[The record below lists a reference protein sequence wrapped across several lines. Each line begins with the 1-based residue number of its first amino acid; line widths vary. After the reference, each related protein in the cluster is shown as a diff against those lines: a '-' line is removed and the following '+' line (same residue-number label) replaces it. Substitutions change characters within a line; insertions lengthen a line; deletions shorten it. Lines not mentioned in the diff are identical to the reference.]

1 MMSSKGKP
9 KGKTW
14 KFSVGCVPI
23 MLCVCVLVIIGIFL
37 TVAMVPS
44 GTDSNQGISTNS
56 LFVSTVMQRSKKLS
70 ERIREWVP
78 HMHDDITAADSTE
91 SSAPPPWEQE
101 FWTPIDVTS
110 VDSNP
115 MVVLCKLNFKQYSE
129 SPHLSPMFKDLV
141 GISRCQG
148 SNRRREPLKKLLK
161 EIADNPNDP
170 SSRVVKPN
178 GFVFHES
185 RVGSTLV
192 ANFMA
197 SDPYAM
203 VFSES
208 TPMANAMLHCDSCSH
223 EYNVQLF
230 RDVTTLM
237 GRSPFHKHLFFKFQ
251 SITVTGMNVAL
262 EVRTNMHC
270 YSQCVDIIL

>member
-1 MMSSKGKP
+1 MSSKPKP
-9 KGKTW
+9 KGKTG

-23 MLCVCVLVIIGIFL
+23 MICVCVLVVIGIFL

-44 GTDSNQGISTNS
+44 GTESNQGITTNS
-56 LFVSTVMQRSKKLS
+56 LFVSTMMQRSKKLS
-70 ERIREWVP
+70 ERIREWMP
-78 HMHDDITAADSTE
+78 HAHDDTAADSGE
-91 SSAPPPWEQE
+91 SGPPPPWEQE

-110 VDSNP
+110 VDSYP

-129 SPHLSPMFKDLV
+129 NPHLSPMFKDLV

-148 SNRRREPLKKLLK
+148 ANRRREPLEKLLK

-170 SSRVVKPN
+170 SSHVVKPN

-223 EYNVQLF
+223 EYNVKLF

-251 SITVTGMNVAL
+251 SITVTGMNIAL
-262 EVRTNMHC
+262 EVCKMRGT
-270 YSQCVDIIL
+270 YILDGLFSI